1 MLRKNRHHSGFHKL
15 RQNGI
20 RKKAVNDGNVI
31 PMINVIFLLL
41 LYFMVAGSIQSY
53 HDVAP
58 PLSTQL
64 AEPPPYIPLLIVSQD
79 GTMWFE
85 NRKVSFNN
93 LKAELAIASGYRKL
107 KIHADARVDAV
118 SISKIMDI
126 AADTGILQ
134 FVLITQ
140 RRVGPA

>member
-1 MLRKNRHHSGFHKL
+1 
-15 RQNGI
+15 
-20 RKKAVNDGNVI
+20 
-31 PMINVIFLLL
+31 
-41 LYFMVAGSIQSY
+41 
-53 HDVAP
+53 
-58 PLSTQL
+58 
-64 AEPPPYIPLLIVSQD
+64 
-79 GTMWFE
+79 MWFE